1 MSKSIQ
7 AALNV
12 VKEYSTQHKIFA
24 LLAVERHLFTMT
36 TVSAG

>member
-12 VKEYSTQHKIFA
+12 VQEYSRQHKIFA
-24 LLAVERHLFTMT
+24 LIAVERHLFTVT
-36 TVSAG
+36 NVSAG